1 MQHKNDDQVL
11 TSCKLSKLSKR
22 LFKKIIRIVMIG
34 CKVEA
39 RHDRNFDVLLRTIE
53 HTVRGWKD
61 G

>member
-1 MQHKNDDQVL
+1 
-11 TSCKLSKLSKR
+11 
-22 LFKKIIRIVMIG
+22 MIG

-39 RHDRNFDVLLRTIE
+39 RHNRNFDVLLRTIE